1 MKEQEVEQILNDI
14 RDMMS
19 KSSRFQSV
27 SGYSIIVVGLLAAVA
42 SLITALIIGVE
53 NWWPCSEKLQQFMVT
68 DTAARTQSI
77 AVTGLILF
85 ALSLLT
91 VFFFASIKSKRHQLR
106 FAFDKRMGQML
117 LDFFIPLVVGGVL
130 SIVLVM
136 QEHFGLTSSIMLVF
150 YGLALVNCSHYTYPI
165 FRYLGYVELL
175 LGIIDCFTMSH
186 ALLIWFLGFS
196 VAHIVFGIVYILLFD
211 RKAK

>member
-1 MKEQEVEQILNDI
+1 MKEKEVEKTLSDI
-14 RDMMS
+14 REMMS

-27 SGYSIIVVGLLAAVA
+27 SGYSIVAVGLLAAVA
-42 SLITALIIGVE
+42 SLITAVFIGVE
-53 NWWPCSEKLQQFMVT
+53 NWFPCSEKLQQFAVM
-68 DTAARTQSI
+68 DTAVRTQCI
-77 AVTGLILF
+77 AITGMVLF

-91 VFFFASIKSKRHQLR
+91 VFFFAYIKYKRHQLR

-117 LDFFIPLVVGGVL
+117 LDFFIPLAVGGVL

-136 QEHFGLTSSIMLVF
+136 QQHYGLTSSIMLIF
-150 YGLALVNCSHYTYPI
+150 YGLALVNCSHYTYPV

-186 ALLIWFLGFS
+186 ALLTWFLGFS

>member
-1 MKEQEVEQILNDI
+1 MKEKEVEQTLSDI

-27 SGYSIIVVGLLAAVA
+27 SGYSIVVVGLLAAVA
-42 SLITALIIGVE
+42 SLITALFIGVE
-53 NWWPCSEKLQQFMVT
+53 NAFPCSEKLQQFAVM

-77 AVTGLILF
+77 AITGMVLF

-91 VFFFASIKSKRHQLR
+91 VFVFAFFKSKKYQLR
-106 FAFDKRMGQML
+106 FALDKRMGQML
-117 LDFFIPLVVGGVL
+117 LDFFLPLIVGGIL

-136 QEHFGLTSSIMLVF
+136 QQHYGLTSSIMLIF
-150 YGLALVNCSHYTYPI
+150 YGLALINCSHYTYPI
-165 FRYLGYVELL
+165 LRYLGYAELL
-175 LGIIDCFTMSH
+175 FGIIDCFTLSH
-186 ALLIWFLGFS
+186 ALLFWFLGFS
-196 VAHIVFGIVYILLFD
+196 VAHIVFGIVYVLMFD

>member
-1 MKEQEVEQILNDI
+1 MKEKEVKKTLSDI

-27 SGYSIIVVGLLAAVA
+27 SGYSIVVVGLLAAVA
-42 SLITALIIGVE
+42 SLITAVFIGVE
-53 NWWPCSEKLQQFMVT
+53 NGFPCSEKLQHFAVM
-68 DTAARTQSI
+68 DTAVRTKSI
-77 AVTGLILF
+77 AITGMVLF

-91 VFFFASIKSKRHQLR
+91 VFFFAYIKSKRHQLR

-117 LDFFIPLVVGGVL
+117 LDFFIPLAVGGVL

-136 QEHFGLTSSIMLVF
+136 QQHYGLTSSIMLIF
-150 YGLALVNCSHYTYPI
+150 YGLALVNCSHYTYPV

-186 ALLIWFLGFS
+186 ALLTWFLGFS